1 MATNIFNINPERF
14 TLEDYSS
21 SDLTLIPQF
30 YYYNLYKQQQ
40 RVQFKFL
47 HFLCQIPLSH

>member
-30 YYYNLYKQQQ
+30 PTITTFNPSTDYIEFYIYNLNHAIE
-40 RVQFKFL
+40 V
-47 HFLCQIPLSH
+47 